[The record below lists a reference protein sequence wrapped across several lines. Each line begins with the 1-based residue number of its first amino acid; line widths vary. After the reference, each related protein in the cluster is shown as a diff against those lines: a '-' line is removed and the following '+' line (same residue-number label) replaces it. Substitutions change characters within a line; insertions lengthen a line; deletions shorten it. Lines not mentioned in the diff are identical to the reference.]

1 MIELRDYQSECVKAI
16 DGMKSGSGLVCMATG
31 LGKTVVFTDGRDLE
45 FAVLDFAAGAER
57 AVFRDEIDHA
67 GFDGSSVGEG
77 DRAAELDFAGASDA
91 KDGKKER

>member
-1 MIELRDYQSECVKAI
+1 M
-16 DGMKSGSGLVCMATG
+16 
-31 LGKTVVFTDGRDLE
+31 E